1 MNNHKVIFIVYV
13 FFVSILTSGIISV
26 KKSEKKSEKRSV
38 REKSEINIGIKKWD
52 VNIIG
57 L

>member
-1 MNNHKVIFIVYV
+1 MNILRFW
-13 FFVSILTSGIISV
+13 VSFLTSGIISE
-26 KKSEKKSEKRSV
+26 KKSDNKSEKRA
-38 REKSEINIGIKKWD
+38 RKEWEKSEINIGMKKWD